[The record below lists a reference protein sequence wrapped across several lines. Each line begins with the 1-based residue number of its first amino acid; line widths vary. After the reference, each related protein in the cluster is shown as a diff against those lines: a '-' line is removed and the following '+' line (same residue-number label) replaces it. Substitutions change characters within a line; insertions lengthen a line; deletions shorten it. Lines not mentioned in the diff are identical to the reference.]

1 MSFSE
6 KKPTMKDVA
15 REAGVALGTV
25 SNVFNNVPVGRE
37 YKQKVEAAARRL
49 GYSVN
54 SYARGLR
61 AERTYTVAVILP
73 NLVNMFFA
81 RLADEICQGLA
92 RRGYRMLLATTQYDA
107 QAETRV
113 IQMLRQNMVDGIIGL
128 TYSAA
133 QPDVEGMPY
142 VSIDRVLSPTI
153 PCVAS
158 DNYGGGM
165 MAAERLIALG
175 CRRLLFLRIGST
187 VIGETDKRG
196 GGFAAACGQ
205 HSVDCTQKRFMDEG
219 GMEPLFHFLADSV
232 NAEGCLA
239 YDGIFCSTDVLA
251 HQVVA
256 FLRRRGIRVPEDVQ
270 VIGYDGTR
278 AFFTEEY
285 ACSTIVQPVKQIAET
300 SVDILVNWH
309 QARPSALVCLPVFY
323 APGGTT
329 KEEVVPGGQ

>member
-1 MSFSE
+1 MSSSE

-25 SNVFNNVPVGRE
+25 SNVFNNMPVGRE

-61 AERTYTVAVILP
+61 AEKTYSVAVIVP

-81 RLADEICQGLA
+81 RLADEICQGLS

-107 QAETRV
+107 QAETRC

-133 QPDVEGMPY
+133 QMDVEGMPY
-142 VSIDRVLSPTI
+142 VSIDRVLSPTV
-153 PCVAS
+153 PCVVS

-175 CRRLLFLRIGST
+175 CRHLLSLRIGSS

-205 HSVDCTQKRFMDEG
+205 HNVDCTQKRFLDEG
-219 GMEPLFHFLADSV
+219 GMGPLLQFLADSV
-232 NAEGCLA
+232 NAEGRLA
-239 YDGIFCSTDVLA
+239 YDGIFCSTDMLT
-251 HQVVA
+251 HQVTA
-256 FLRRRGIRVPEDVQ
+256 FLRHRGIRVPEDVQ
-270 VIGYDGTR
+270 LIGYDGTR

-285 ACSTIVQPVKQIAET
+285 FCSTIVQPVKQIAET

-329 KEEVVPGGQ
+329 KEEVMPGGQ